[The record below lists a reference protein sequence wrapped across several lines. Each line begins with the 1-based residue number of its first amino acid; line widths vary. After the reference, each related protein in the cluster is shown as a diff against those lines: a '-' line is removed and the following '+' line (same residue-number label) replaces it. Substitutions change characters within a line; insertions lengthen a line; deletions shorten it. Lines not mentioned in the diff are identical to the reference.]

1 MVDIT
6 KFKPPV
12 IIVQHLEV
20 NEVLRRISV
29 DGEVNGRYTSVVFQE
44 DEIPSN
50 VRTDAQWYAYLQKRL
65 EESLTEKSVLE
76 EEAVNAD

>member
-6 KFKPPV
+6 KFKPPA
-12 IIVQHLEV
+12 ICVQHLEV

-29 DGEVNGRYTSVVFQE
+29 DGEVNGRFTSVVFQE

-65 EESLTEKSVLE
+65 EESLPE
-76 EEAVNAD
+76 EEVVSAD